1 MIHMSGVVVVYDDGE
16 GVAETGVT
24 VGSSDISSDIIILK
38 IYILNIIRFTNTKT
52 SSMPYSNSMSF
63 NIF

>member
-1 MIHMSGVVVVYDDGE
+1 MSGVVVVYDDGK

-38 IYILNIIRFTNTKT
+38 IYIKHYKIYKYQNFVDAIQ
-52 SSMPYSNSMSF
+52 
-63 NIF
+63 